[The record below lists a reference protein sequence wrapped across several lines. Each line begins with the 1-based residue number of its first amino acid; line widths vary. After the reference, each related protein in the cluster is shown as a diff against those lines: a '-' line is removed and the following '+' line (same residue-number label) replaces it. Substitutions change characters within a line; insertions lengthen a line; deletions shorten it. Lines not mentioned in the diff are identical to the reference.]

1 MNQLLEKS
9 KQEVDTRLQIV
20 SKTIRYERLKRKWTV
35 EKLADI
41 TGLHPLTIQNIESG
55 KTTDPNL
62 YTIYT
67 IAKAFGTT
75 VGWLS
80 VGTTVQT
87 IFTKTPYDYYILGDR
102 IANLRHSLGL
112 SQRQF
117 GEKIG
122 KSKTQVS
129 NYEHGY
135 TDIKYIT
142 ALKMTDNTPYDIDFL
157 LNFLYC

>member
-1 MNQLLEKS
+1 MNTLLETETNVEPRVKII
-9 KQEVDTRLQIV
+9 E
-20 SKTIRYERLKRKWTV
+20 KTIRYERLKRKWSV
-35 EKLADI
+35 EKLADLS
-41 TGLHPLTIQNIESG
+41 GLHPLTIQNIESG
-55 KTTDPNL
+55 KTYDPNL

-67 IAKAFGTT
+67 IAKAFETT

-87 IFTKTPYDYYILGDR
+87 IFTKTPYDYCILGHR

-135 TDIKYIT
+135 TDLKYIT
-142 ALKMTDNTPYDIDFL
+142 ALKMVEDTGYDIDIL